1 MKVGVL
7 GTGLMGAP
15 MAERLLQAGHEVFVY
30 NRSTEKAAPLA
41 AAGACVCAS
50 AAQAVAQ
57 AECVLLMLAD
67 APAIEAVLLSAQA
80 RAALPGRSVIQ
91 MGTIAPQESRRI
103 AREVETAG
111 GAYLEAPVL
120 GSIPEARAGRLLL
133 MVGAAPEQYARWR
146 PLLQVFGPEP
156 VHVGPV
162 GQGAALKLAMN
173 QLIASLTTGFALSLG
188 LVRREGVEVETFMR
202 LLRDSALYAP
212 TFDKKLGRML
222 ARDYAR
228 PNFPL
233 KHLLKDLRLCLQAA
247 EGRGLET
254 EALHGVEA
262 LLLRALELGLAEV
275 DYSALYEAVDPP
287 AQP

>member
-1 MKVGVL
+1 MRVGLL

-15 MAERLLQAGHEVFVY
+15 MAARLLQAGHEVFVY
-30 NRSTEKAAPLA
+30 NRSAEKAAPLG
-41 AAGACVCAS
+41 AAGACVCPT
-50 AAQAVAQ
+50 AAEAVGQ

-67 APAIEAVLLSAQA
+67 ARAIEAVLLAEEA
-80 RAALPGRSVIQ
+80 RAALGGRSVIQ
-91 MGTIAPQESRRI
+91 MGTIAPQESRGI
-103 AREVETAG
+103 AREVEAAG
-111 GAYLEAPVL
+111 GDYLEAPVL
-120 GSIPEARAGRLLL
+120 GSLPEAKAGRLLL

-173 QLIASLTTGFALSLG
+173 QLIAGLTASFALSLG
-188 LVRREGVEVETFMR
+188 MVRREGVEVETFMR

-222 ARDYAR
+222 ERDYAH

-247 EGRGLET
+247 EAQGLEAG
-254 EALHGVEA
+254 ALRGVEA
-262 LLLRALELGLAEV
+262 LLLRGLELGLAEA

-287 AQP
+287 ARP